1 MSLERYLA
9 PERVVS
15 TNGTNKQAV
24 LEEMV
29 DLLAGGAKGVGRDE
43 ISRAIWRREG
53 LMSTGIG
60 HGLAVPHVRLPGLAE
75 PVVAAGICQEGVADY
90 ESLDGAAVQ
99 IVVMIAAPEG
109 EHETYI
115 RLLAEAVES
124 LKSPEVR
131 RKVVEAN
138 DPGLFYDVM
147 TGRRSRQ
154 EAGA

>member
-1 MSLERYLA
+1 VSLEQYLA
-9 PERVVS
+9 PERVISVS
-15 TNGTNKQAV
+15 GTTKQAV

-29 DLLAGGAKGVGRDE
+29 DVLAGGANGVGREE

-75 PVVAAGICQEGVADY
+75 PVVAAGTCREGVTDY
-90 ESLDGAAVQ
+90 ESLDQDPVR

-115 RLLAEAVES
+115 RLLAEVVES
-124 LKSPEVR
+124 LKSPDAR
-131 RKVVEAN
+131 RQVVEAG
-138 DPGLFYDVM
+138 DPGLFYEIL

-154 EAGA
+154 EAGV